1 MAFCIW
7 VVGCIRR
14 YRHVILAFH
23 IWVVGCMRR
32 YRHVIS
38 EAGALILG
46 FIVKLP
52 QLGPEF

>member
-1 MAFCIW
+1 M
-7 VVGCIRR
+7 
-14 YRHVILAFH
+14 ILAFR